1 MLPVRHGGKEQS
13 ILDVL
18 DEMKVA
24 LLLQKREQTGVQE
37 QKGKHSGSRELSGR
51 HFRGVT
57 WSQVDL
63 AATLRAN
70 VGNGNRDTWAEY
82 TGSADRILHLNP
94 GNIRLKRFRQ
104 RHRAAILFVVDA
116 SRSQGARDRL
126 AFVKGAV
133 LTILARAYC
142 DRDRVGVIVF
152 GDRKAQTVLPY
163 TKSVDLAAKRM
174 EEMKAKGNTP
184 LGMGIREALR
194 LQKQDQKKHPEDL
207 HLTVV
212 LTDGKCNYDV
222 LPGKPLLLA
231 MAAAEQ
237 LGKEAAGTLVV
248 DTEKGVFSMGLA
260 KKLAEAT
267 GGEYVEIG

>member
-1 MLPVRHGGKEQS
+1 
-13 ILDVL
+13 
-18 DEMKVA
+18 MKA
-24 LLLQKREQTGVQE
+24 SLLLQKKEWTGAKI
-37 QKGKHSGSRELSGR
+37 QKGKHSGSRVLPGR
-51 HFRGVT
+51 SLREVT

-63 AATLRAN
+63 AATLRATT
-70 VGNGNRDTWAEY
+70 GNRN
-82 TGSADRILHLNP
+82 TGFVDGGLYLDP

-104 RHRAAILFVVDA
+104 KHRAAILFVVDA

-142 DRDRVGVIVF
+142 DRDRVGVIIF

-163 TKSVDLAAKRM
+163 TKSVDLAAKQM

-194 LQKQDQKKHPEDL
+194 LQNQDQRKYPWDL
-207 HLTVV
+207 HLMVV

-222 LPGKPLLLA
+222 LAGKPLLLA
-231 MAAAEQ
+231 MAAAKQ
-237 LGKEAAGTLVV
+237 LGKEASGTLII
-248 DTEKGVFSMGLA
+248 DTEKGMFSMGLA
-260 KKLAEAT
+260 KKLAKAA

>member
-1 MLPVRHGGKEQS
+1 
-13 ILDVL
+13 
-18 DEMKVA
+18 MKVA

-194 LQKQDQKKHPEDL
+194 LQKQDQKKHP
-207 HLTVV
+207 
-212 LTDGKCNYDV
+212 
-222 LPGKPLLLA
+222 
-231 MAAAEQ
+231 
-237 LGKEAAGTLVV
+237 
-248 DTEKGVFSMGLA
+248 
-260 KKLAEAT
+260 
-267 GGEYVEIG
+267 

>member
-1 MLPVRHGGKEQS
+1 
-13 ILDVL
+13 
-18 DEMKVA
+18 MKVA

-51 HFRGVT
+51 HLRGVT

-70 VGNGNRDTWAEY
+70 VGNGNRDTWAEH
-82 TGSADRILHLNP
+82 TSSADRILHLNP
-94 GNIRLKRFRQ
+94 DNIRLKRFRQ

-174 EEMKAKGNTP
+174 EE
-184 LGMGIREALR
+184 
-194 LQKQDQKKHPEDL
+194 KQDQKKHPEDL

-231 MAAAEQ
+231 MSAAEH
-237 LGKEAAGTLVV
+237 LGKETSGTLII

-260 KKLAEAT
+260 KRLAEAA

>member
-1 MLPVRHGGKEQS
+1 
-13 ILDVL
+13 
-18 DEMKVA
+18 MKA
-24 LLLQKREQTGVQE
+24 SLLLQKKEWTGAKI
-37 QKGKHSGSRELSGR
+37 QKGKRSGSRVLPGR
-51 HFRGVT
+51 SLREVT

-63 AATLRAN
+63 AATLRATT
-70 VGNGNRDTWAEY
+70 GNRN
-82 TGSADRILHLNP
+82 TGFVDGGLYLDP

-104 RHRAAILFVVDA
+104 KHRAAILFVVDA

-142 DRDRVGVIVF
+142 DRDRVGVIIF

-163 TKSVDLAAKRM
+163 TKSVDLAAKQM

-194 LQKQDQKKHPEDL
+194 LQNQDQRKYPWDL
-207 HLTVV
+207 HLMVV

-222 LPGKPLLLA
+222 LAGKPLLLA

-237 LGKEAAGTLVV
+237 LGKEASGTLII
-248 DTEKGVFSMGLA
+248 DTEKGMFSMGLA
-260 KKLAEAT
+260 KKLAKAAD
-267 GGEYVEIG
+267 GEYVEIG

>member
-1 MLPVRHGGKEQS
+1 MGGIYRFCRSNPASESGQYPVKTVPAKAPGS
-13 ILDVL
+13 DSFC
-18 DEMKVA
+18 
-24 LLLQKREQTGVQE
+24 
-37 QKGKHSGSRELSGR
+37 SGCQP
-51 HFRGVT
+51 F
-57 WSQVDL
+57 
-63 AATLRAN
+63 
-70 VGNGNRDTWAEY
+70 
-82 TGSADRILHLNP
+82 P
-94 GNIRLKRFRQ
+94 
-104 RHRAAILFVVDA
+104 
-116 SRSQGARDRL
+116 GARDRL

-237 LGKEAAGTLVV
+237 LGKEAAGALVV

>member
-1 MLPVRHGGKEQS
+1 M
-13 ILDVL
+13 
-18 DEMKVA
+18 
-24 LLLQKREQTGVQE
+24 
-37 QKGKHSGSRELSGR
+37 
-51 HFRGVT
+51 
-57 WSQVDL
+57 
-63 AATLRAN
+63 
-70 VGNGNRDTWAEY
+70 
-82 TGSADRILHLNP
+82 
-94 GNIRLKRFRQ
+94 
-104 RHRAAILFVVDA
+104 DA

-231 MAAAEQ
+231 MSAAEH
-237 LGKEAAGTLVV
+237 LGKETSGTLII

-260 KKLAEAT
+260 KRLAEAA

>member
-1 MLPVRHGGKEQS
+1 
-13 ILDVL
+13 
-18 DEMKVA
+18 MKVA

-51 HFRGVT
+51 HLRGVT

-70 VGNGNRDTWAEY
+70 VGNGNRDTWAEH
-82 TGSADRILHLNP
+82 TSSADRILHLNP

-222 LPGKPLLLA
+222 LPGKPLFLLC
-231 MAAAEQ
+231 Q
-237 LGKEAAGTLVV
+237 QQNIL
-248 DTEKGVFSMGLA
+248 EKKRQERL
-260 KKLAEAT
+260 
-267 GGEYVEIG
+267 

>member
-1 MLPVRHGGKEQS
+1 
-13 ILDVL
+13 
-18 DEMKVA
+18 MKVA
-24 LLLQKREQTGVQE
+24 LLLQKREQTGVQG

-51 HFRGVT
+51 HLRGVT

-70 VGNGNRDTWAEY
+70 VGNGNRDIWAEH

-152 GDRKAQTVLPY
+152 GDRKAQRVLPY
-163 TKSVDLAAKRM
+163 SKSVDLAAKRM

-222 LPGKPLLLA
+222 LSGKPLLLA

-248 DTEKGVFSMGLA
+248 DTEKGVFSMGFA

>member
-1 MLPVRHGGKEQS
+1 
-13 ILDVL
+13 
-18 DEMKVA
+18 MKA
-24 LLLQKREQTGVQE
+24 SLLLQKKEWTGAKI
-37 QKGKHSGSRELSGR
+37 QKGKHSGSRVLPGR
-51 HFRGVT
+51 SLREVT

-63 AATLRAN
+63 AATLRATT
-70 VGNGNRDTWAEY
+70 GNRN
-82 TGSADRILHLNP
+82 TGFVDGGLYLDP

-104 RHRAAILFVVDA
+104 KHRAAILFVVDA

-142 DRDRVGVIVF
+142 DRDRVGVIIF

-163 TKSVDLAAKRM
+163 TKSVDLAAKQM

-194 LQKQDQKKHPEDL
+194 LQNQDQRKYPWDL
-207 HLTVV
+207 HLMVV

-222 LPGKPLLLA
+222 LVGKPLLLA
-231 MAAAEQ
+231 MAAAKQ
-237 LGKEAAGTLVV
+237 LGKEASGTLII
-248 DTEKGVFSMGLA
+248 DTEKGMFSMGLA
-260 KKLAEAT
+260 KKLAKAA

>member
-1 MLPVRHGGKEQS
+1 
-13 ILDVL
+13 
-18 DEMKVA
+18 MKA
-24 LLLQKREQTGVQE
+24 SLLLQKKEWTGAKI
-37 QKGKHSGSRELSGR
+37 QKGKHSGSRVLPGR
-51 HFRGVT
+51 SLREVT

-63 AATLRAN
+63 AATLRATT
-70 VGNGNRDTWAEY
+70 GNRN
-82 TGSADRILHLNP
+82 TGFVDGGLYLDP

-104 RHRAAILFVVDA
+104 KHRAAILFVVDA

-142 DRDRVGVIVF
+142 DRDRVGVIIF

-163 TKSVDLAAKRM
+163 TKSVDLAAKQM

-194 LQKQDQKKHPEDL
+194 LQNQDQRKYPWDL
-207 HLTVV
+207 HLMVV

-222 LPGKPLLLA
+222 LAGKPLLLA

-237 LGKEAAGTLVV
+237 LGKEASGTLII
-248 DTEKGVFSMGLA
+248 DTEKGMFSMGLA
-260 KKLAEAT
+260 KKLAKAAD
-267 GGEYVEIG
+267 GEYVEIG

>member
-1 MLPVRHGGKEQS
+1 M
-13 ILDVL
+13 
-18 DEMKVA
+18 
-24 LLLQKREQTGVQE
+24 LLQKKEQAGIQA

-51 HFRGVT
+51 RLRGVT

-70 VGNGNRDTWAEY
+70 TGKGKRDAEAER
-82 TGSADRILHLNP
+82 TGSVNRNLYLDP

-104 RHRAAILFVVDA
+104 KHRAAILFVVDA

-207 HLTVV
+207 HLMVV
-212 LTDGKCNYDV
+212 LTDGKCNYDA
-222 LPGKPLLLA
+222 LAGKPMELA

-237 LGKEAAGTLVV
+237 LGKEEAGTIVI
-248 DTEKGVFSMGLA
+248 DTEKGVFSMGFA
-260 KKLAEAT
+260 KKLAEMA

>member
-1 MLPVRHGGKEQS
+1 
-13 ILDVL
+13 
-18 DEMKVA
+18 MKA
-24 LLLQKREQTGVQE
+24 SLLLQKKEWTGAKI
-37 QKGKHSGSRELSGR
+37 QKGKHSGSRVLPGR
-51 HFRGVT
+51 SLREVT

-63 AATLRAN
+63 AATLRATT
-70 VGNGNRDTWAEY
+70 GNRN
-82 TGSADRILHLNP
+82 TGFVDGGLYLDP

-104 RHRAAILFVVDA
+104 KHRAAILFVVDA

-142 DRDRVGVIVF
+142 DRDRVGVIIF

-163 TKSVDLAAKRM
+163 TKSVDLAAKQM

-194 LQKQDQKKHPEDL
+194 LQNQDQRKYPWDL
-207 HLTVV
+207 HLMVV

-222 LPGKPLLLA
+222 LAGKPLLLA
-231 MAAAEQ
+231 MAAAKQ
-237 LGKEAAGTLVV
+237 LGKETSGTLII
-248 DTEKGVFSMGLA
+248 DTEKGMFSMGLA
-260 KKLAEAT
+260 KKLAKAA

>member
-1 MLPVRHGGKEQS
+1 M
-13 ILDVL
+13 
-18 DEMKVA
+18 A
-24 LLLQKREQTGVQE
+24 LLLQKREQPGVQA
-37 QKGKHSGSRELSGR
+37 QKGKHSGSRKPSGR
-51 HFRGVT
+51 SLRGVT

-70 VGNGNRDTWAEY
+70 
-82 TGSADRILHLNP
+82 TGHEAGHTGFVDRGLYLKP

-104 RHRAAILFVVDA
+104 KHRAAILFVVDT
-116 SRSQGARDRL
+116 SRSQGARERL
-126 AFVKGAV
+126 AFVKGVV

-152 GDRKAQTVLPY
+152 GDRKAKTVLPY
-163 TKSVDLAAKRM
+163 TKSVDLTAKRM

-207 HLTVV
+207 HLMVI

-222 LPGKPLLLA
+222 FQGKPLLLA

-237 LGKEAAGTLVV
+237 LGKEASGTLVI
-248 DTEKGVFSMGLA
+248 DTEKGVFSLGLA
-260 KKLAEAT
+260 KKLAEAA

>member
-1 MLPVRHGGKEQS
+1 MKRKTEIDFKKD
-13 ILDVL
+13 ILYN
-18 DEMKVA
+18 
-24 LLLQKREQTGVQE
+24 QCI
-37 QKGKHSGSRELSGR
+37 KGKHSGSRVLPGR
-51 HFRGVT
+51 SLREVT

-63 AATLRAN
+63 AATLRATT
-70 VGNGNRDTWAEY
+70 GNRN
-82 TGSADRILHLNP
+82 TGFVDCGLYLDP

-104 RHRAAILFVVDA
+104 KHRAAILFVVDA

-142 DRDRVGVIVF
+142 DRDRVGVIIF

-163 TKSVDLAAKRM
+163 TKSVDLAAKQM

-194 LQKQDQKKHPEDL
+194 LQNQDQRKYPWDL
-207 HLTVV
+207 HLMVV

-222 LPGKPLLLA
+222 LAGKPLLLA
-231 MAAAEQ
+231 MAAAKQ
-237 LGKEAAGTLVV
+237 LGKETSGTLII
-248 DTEKGVFSMGLA
+248 DTEKGMFSMGLA
-260 KKLAEAT
+260 KKLAKAA

>member
-1 MLPVRHGGKEQS
+1 
-13 ILDVL
+13 
-18 DEMKVA
+18 MKVA

-51 HFRGVT
+51 HLRGVT

-70 VGNGNRDTWAEY
+70 VGNGNRDTWAEH
-82 TGSADRILHLNP
+82 TSSADRILHLNP

-152 GDRKAQTVLPY
+152 GDRKA
-163 TKSVDLAAKRM
+163 
-174 EEMKAKGNTP
+174 
-184 LGMGIREALR
+184 LR

-231 MAAAEQ
+231 MSAAEH
-237 LGKEAAGTLVV
+237 LGKETSGTLII

-260 KKLAEAT
+260 KRLAEAA

>member
-1 MLPVRHGGKEQS
+1 
-13 ILDVL
+13 
-18 DEMKVA
+18 MKA
-24 LLLQKREQTGVQE
+24 SLLLQKKEWTGAKI
-37 QKGKHSGSRELSGR
+37 QKGKHSGSRVLPGR
-51 HFRGVT
+51 SLREVT

-63 AATLRAN
+63 AATLRATT
-70 VGNGNRDTWAEY
+70 GNRN
-82 TGSADRILHLNP
+82 TGFGDCGLYLDP

-104 RHRAAILFVVDA
+104 KHRAAILFVVDA

-142 DRDRVGVIVF
+142 DRDRVGVIIF
-152 GDRKAQTVLPY
+152 GDRKAQTVLLY
-163 TKSVDLAAKRM
+163 TKSVDLAAKQM

-194 LQKQDQKKHPEDL
+194 LQNQDQRKYPWDL
-207 HLTVV
+207 HLMVV

-222 LPGKPLLLA
+222 LAGKPLLLA

-237 LGKEAAGTLVV
+237 LGKEASGTLII
-248 DTEKGVFSMGLA
+248 DTEKGMFSMGLA
-260 KKLAEAT
+260 KKLAKAA

>member
-1 MLPVRHGGKEQS
+1 
-13 ILDVL
+13 
-18 DEMKVA
+18 MKA
-24 LLLQKREQTGVQE
+24 SLLLQKREWTGAKL
-37 QKGKHSGSRELSGR
+37 QKGKHSGSRVLPGR
-51 HFRGVT
+51 SLRDVT

-63 AATLRAN
+63 AATLRAITEN
-70 VGNGNRDTWAEY
+70 KNRVAT
-82 TGSADRILHLNP
+82 TGHTGFVDCGLYLDP
-94 GNIRLKRFRQ
+94 GNLRLKRFRQ
-104 RHRAAILFVVDA
+104 KHRAAILFVVDA
-116 SRSQGARDRL
+116 SRSQGAGDRL

-163 TKSVDLAAKRM
+163 TKSVDLAAKQM

-194 LQKQDQKKHPEDL
+194 LQKQDQKKYPWDL
-207 HLTVV
+207 HLMVV

-222 LPGKPLLLA
+222 LVGKPLLLA
-231 MAAAEQ
+231 MAAAKQ
-237 LGKEAAGTLVV
+237 LGKETSGTLII
-248 DTEKGVFSMGLA
+248 DTEKGMFSMGLA
-260 KKLAEAT
+260 KKLAKVA

>member
-1 MLPVRHGGKEQS
+1 MVTGG
-13 ILDVL
+13 
-18 DEMKVA
+18 
-24 LLLQKREQTGVQE
+24 
-37 QKGKHSGSRELSGR
+37 SGS
-51 HFRGVT
+51 
-57 WSQVDL
+57 
-63 AATLRAN
+63 
-70 VGNGNRDTWAEY
+70 Y
-82 TGSADRILHLNP
+82 TP

-237 LGKEAAGTLVV
+237 LGKEAAGALVV